1 MPTTSPS
8 DDHSIDFITHFS
20 DLRDP
25 RQDVARQ
32 PPCPVPT
39 TTLAGF
45 EAAGVGVFFGFLG

>member
-1 MPTTSPS
+1 MNLINAKYGSEPG
-8 DDHSIDFITHFS
+8 
-20 DLRDP
+20 LKA
-25 RQDVARQ
+25 VARQ